1 MQAQQFS
8 HISESPLAGLSE
20 KEVAAR
26 RAQGLGN
33 EMPIKTSRTYAQI
46 VRENIFNPL
55 NTLLYALGITLIL
68 LGKVSDALISVGVV
82 VLNVTV
88 SVIQEIRAK
97 QTLDHISLLSRP
109 KSTVIRAGKEQSID
123 PGDIVVGDVLV
134 VRPGDQIVVD
144 GPILSADRLDVDE
157 SLLTGESDLVEKRI
171 GDFVYS
177 GSFCV
182 SGSALYRAEK
192 VGSQSVAYGLTAGAR
207 AFRRIFTPLQ
217 REIFLTIRV
226 IVLAAIFLEL
236 LMLLSTL
243 TNTIPFVEFI
253 QRSVVIVGI
262 VPIGLLLAITVS
274 YTLGAVRIARKGAL
288 IQQAN
293 AIESLSNVNVL
304 CMDKTGTLTTN
315 TLELTALH
323 PLKGEDASELRQRLG
338 DFIASITVGNTTS
351 KAIGVACPGQQ
362 RQVQE
367 EIPFSSAYKWSGLA
381 LDDEVMHGVYILG
394 AVEMLEPLLTNL
406 DHDELHAL
414 VTDASEKGLRVLL
427 FASIPELVPL
437 RDSNDQPILPSGLI
451 PLGLVILRDQL
462 RPDAQET
469 LTRFSEVGVQFKIIS
484 GDNPQTVAALAKQVG
499 LSDDVSTISGL
510 DLTEMDAAQFS
521 QAAADTT
528 IFGRITPQ
536 QKEQLVQTLRDHG
549 RYVAMIGDGV
559 NDVLSLKKANLGI
572 AMHSG
577 SQATRNVADIV
588 LLNDSFASLPH
599 AFREGQRIRHGMQD
613 ILSLFLSRVLYIA
626 LLVITL
632 LMIGEFP
639 LVPKQVSILAL
650 LTVGAPT
657 LVMAVW
663 AYPQS
668 SVEESL
674 GHSLWHF
681 VMPAAITVS
690 GIALLVYL
698 GEYYVTLG
706 VRLIPYLQ
714 GTKQQLS
721 EAVALTGSLVP
732 ARAEAQTSL
741 TTFTVLCGIIL
752 LLFIEPPSK
761 FWVGGHPLRGD
772 KRIILLA
779 LAMFAAYVL
788 LLAIPPLRNLFDL
801 TWLGFFNYL
810 LIGLLVIVWIFV
822 VRWFW
827 RSHLLDRFIG
837 LKSTTSGF

>member
-1 MQAQQFS
+1 MQTQQFAHS
-8 HISESPLAGLSE
+8 SESPLSGLSE
-20 KEVAAR
+20 KEVSVR

-33 EMPIKTSRTYAQI
+33 EMPIKTSRSYVQI

-55 NTLLYALGITLIL
+55 NTLLYILGITLIL

-88 SVIQEIRAK
+88 SVIQEVRAK
-97 QTLDHISLLSRP
+97 RTLDQISLLTRP
-109 KSTVIRAGKEQSID
+109 KTIVIRAGQEKSID

-134 VRPGDQIVVD
+134 IRPGDQIVVD
-144 GPILSADRLDVDE
+144 GPILSTDRLDVDE
-157 SLLTGESDLVEKRI
+157 SLLTGESDLVEKRS
-171 GDFVYS
+171 GDLVYS

-182 SGSALYRAEK
+182 SGSAFYQAEK
-192 VGSQSVAYGLTAGAR
+192 VGSKSVAYGLTAGAR
-207 AFRRIFTPLQ
+207 AFRRIYTPLQ

-226 IVLAAIFLEL
+226 IVLAALFLEL
-236 LMLLSTL
+236 LMVLSTL
-243 TNTIPFVEFI
+243 TNDIPFVEFI

-274 YTLGAVRIARKGAL
+274 YTLGAVRIVRKGAL
-288 IQQAN
+288 IQQSN

-315 TLELTALH
+315 TLELTAMHL
-323 PLKGEDASELRQRLG
+323 LKGEDASELRQRLG
-338 DFIASITVGNTTS
+338 DFIASSTVGNATS
-351 KAIGVACPGQQ
+351 KAIGSACPGQQ

-367 EIPFSSAYKWSGLA
+367 EIPFSSVYKWSGLA
-381 LDDEVMHGVYILG
+381 FDDAVMHGVYILG
-394 AVEMLEPLLTNL
+394 AVEMLEPSLSNL
-406 DHDELHAL
+406 DHEQLQML
-414 VTDASEKGLRVLL
+414 VKDASEKGLRVLL
-427 FASIPELVPL
+427 FAATPELVPL
-437 RDSNDQPILPSGLI
+437 RDHNDQPTLPSDLI
-451 PLGLVILRDQL
+451 PFGLVILRDQL

-469 LTRFSEVGVQFKIIS
+469 LTRFTEAGIRFKIIS
-484 GDNPQTVAALAKQVG
+484 GDNPETVAALGKQVG
-499 LSDDVSTISGL
+499 LSDDVTTISGL
-510 DLTEMDAAQFS
+510 DLAKMDAAQFL

-536 QKEQLVQTLRDHG
+536 QKEHLVQTLRDHG
-549 RYVAMIGDGV
+549 HYVAMIGDGV

-572 AMHSG
+572 AMQSG

-613 ILSLFLSRVLYIA
+613 ILCLFLSRVLYVAI
-626 LLVITL
+626 LIIEI
-632 LMIGEFP
+632 LMLGQFP
-639 LVPKQVSILAL
+639 LVPKQVSILTL

-657 LVMAVW
+657 LVMAIW

-668 SVEESL
+668 SIEQGL
-674 GHSLWHF
+674 GRSLWRF
-681 VMPAAITVS
+681 VLPAAITVS
-690 GIALLVYL
+690 GLALFVYL

-706 VRLIPYLQ
+706 LRLIIFMQ
-714 GTKQQLS
+714 GTKLQIS
-721 EAVALTGSLVP
+721 EAAALAASVVP
-732 ARAEAQTSL
+732 AREAAQTSL

-761 FWVGGHPLRGD
+761 FWVGSHELRGD
-772 KRIILLA
+772 KRFIFLA
-779 LAMFAAYVL
+779 LAMFVAYAL

-801 TWLGFFNYL
+801 TLLGFFDYL
-810 LIGLLVIVWIFV
+810 FIGILVIVWIFV

-827 RSHLLDRFIG
+827 RSHLLDRFLG
-837 LKSTTSGF
+837 LK

>member
-1 MQAQQFS
+1 MQAQQFT
-8 HISESPLAGLSE
+8 HPTASPLSGLSE
-20 KEVAAR
+20 KEVSVR

-33 EMPIKTSRTYAQI
+33 EMPIKTSRSYAQI

-55 NTLLYALGITLIL
+55 NTLLYVLGITLIL

-88 SVIQEIRAK
+88 SVIQEVRAK
-97 QTLDHISLLSRP
+97 RTLDQISLLTRP
-109 KSTVIRAGKEQSID
+109 KTIVIRAGQEQSID
-123 PGDIVVGDVLV
+123 PGDIVVGDLLV

-144 GPILSADRLDVDE
+144 GPILSTDRLDVDE
-157 SLLTGESDLVEKRI
+157 SLLTGESDLVEKRS
-171 GDFVYS
+171 GDLVYS

-182 SGSALYRAEK
+182 SGSAFYQAEK

-226 IVLAAIFLEL
+226 IVLAALFLEL
-236 LMLLSTL
+236 LMVLSTL
-243 TNTIPFVEFI
+243 TNDIPFVEFI

-274 YTLGAVRIARKGAL
+274 YTLGAVRIVRKGAL
-288 IQQAN
+288 IQQSN

-315 TLELTALH
+315 TLELSSVHHLN
-323 PLKGEDASELRQRLG
+323 GEDASELRQRLG
-338 DFIASITVGNTTS
+338 DFVASSMVGNATS
-351 KAIGVACPGQQ
+351 KAIGAACPGQQ
-362 RQVQE
+362 RQVLE
-367 EIPFSSAYKWSGLA
+367 EIPFSSAYKWSGLV
-381 LDDEVMHGVYILG
+381 LDDDAIRGVYILG
-394 AVEMLEPLLTNL
+394 AVEMLEPALAHL
-406 DHDELHAL
+406 DHQQLQTL
-414 VTDASEKGLRVLL
+414 VKDASEKGLRVLL
-427 FASIPELVPL
+427 FASTPALVPL
-437 RDSNDQPILPSGLI
+437 RDSNDQPTLPASLV
-451 PLGLVILRDQL
+451 PSGLVILRDQL
-462 RPDAQET
+462 RHDAQET
-469 LTRFSEVGVQFKIIS
+469 LTRFTEAGIQFKIIS

-499 LSDDVSTISGL
+499 LSDDITTISGL
-510 DLTEMDAAQFS
+510 DLAKMDAAQFS

-572 AMHSG
+572 AMQSG

-588 LLNDSFASLPH
+588 LLNDSFSSLPH

-613 ILSLFLSRVLYIA
+613 ILSLFLSRVLYVA
-626 LLVITL
+626 LLIIMI

-639 LVPKQVSILAL
+639 LVPKQVSILTL
-650 LTVGAPT
+650 LTIGAPT
-657 LVMAVW
+657 LVMAIW

-668 SVEESL
+668 SVEQGL
-674 GHSLWHF
+674 GRSLWQF
-681 VMPAAITVS
+681 VLPAAISVS
-690 GIALLVYL
+690 GIALFVYL

-706 VRLIPYLQ
+706 LRLITYMQ
-714 GTKQQLS
+714 GNKQQLS
-721 EAVALTGSLVP
+721 EAAALAAAVVP
-732 ARAEAQTSL
+732 ARAAAQTSL
-741 TTFTVLCGIIL
+741 TTFTVLCGILL

-761 FWVGGHPLRGD
+761 FWVGGHQLRGD
-772 KRIILLA
+772 KRFIFLA

-810 LIGLLVIVWIFV
+810 FIGLLVVVWIFV

-827 RSHLLDRFIG
+827 RAHLLDRFLG
-837 LKSTTSGF
+837 SK

>member
-1 MQAQQFS
+1 MQAQQFTRT
-8 HISESPLAGLSE
+8 SESPLAGLSE

-33 EMPIKTSRTYAQI
+33 EMPIKTSRSYAQI

-55 NTLLYALGITLIL
+55 NTLLYALGTTLIL

-88 SVIQEIRAK
+88 SVIQEVRAK
-97 QTLDHISLLSRP
+97 RTLDQISLLTRP
-109 KSTVIRAGKEQSID
+109 KTTVMRAGIEQSLD
-123 PGDIVVGDVLV
+123 PGDIVMGDMLV

-144 GPILSADRLDVDE
+144 GPILSTDRLDVDE
-157 SLLTGESDLVEKRI
+157 SLLTGESNLIEKRN

-182 SGSALYRAEK
+182 SGSAFYQAEK

-207 AFRRIFTPLQ
+207 AFRRIYTPLQ

-226 IVLAAIFLEL
+226 IVLAALFLEL
-236 LMLLSTL
+236 LMILSTL
-243 TNTIPFVEFI
+243 TNNISFVEFV

-274 YTLGAVRIARKGAL
+274 YTLGAVRIVRQGAL
-288 IQQAN
+288 VQQSN

-315 TLELTALH
+315 ALVLSEVY
-323 PLKGEDASELRQRLG
+323 PLNGQEVSELRQKLG
-338 DFIASITVGNTTS
+338 DFVASSTVGNATS
-351 KAIGVACPGQQ
+351 KAIGVSCPGQQ
-362 RQVQE
+362 QEVQE
-367 EIPFSSAYKWSGLA
+367 EIPFSSVYKWSGLA
-381 LDDEVMHGVYILG
+381 LDGDAMHGVYILG
-394 AVEMLEPLLTNL
+394 AVEMLEPSLSNL
-406 DHDELHAL
+406 DHEQLQKS
-414 VTDASEKGLRVLL
+414 VKDASDKGLRVLL
-427 FASIPELVPL
+427 FASTSEVVPL
-437 RDSNDQPILPSGLI
+437 RDSNDQPTLPSDLI

-469 LTRFSEVGVQFKIIS
+469 LTRFTEAGIQFKIIS

-499 LSDDVSTISGL
+499 LHDVTAISGL
-510 DLTEMDAAQFS
+510 ELAKLDSAQFS
-521 QAAADTT
+521 QVAADTT

-536 QKEQLVQTLRDHG
+536 QKEQLVQTLRDLGH
-549 RYVAMIGDGV
+549 YVAMTGDGV

-572 AMHSG
+572 AMQSG

-588 LLNDSFASLPH
+588 LLKDSFSSLPH

-626 LLVITL
+626 LLIMMI

-639 LVPKQVSILAL
+639 VVPKQVSILAL
-650 LTVGAPT
+650 LTVGVPT
-657 LVMAVW
+657 LVMAIW
-663 AYPQS
+663 AYPQTS
-668 SVEESL
+668 IEQGL
-674 GHSLWHF
+674 GHSLWQF
-681 VMPAAITVS
+681 VLPAALTIS
-690 GIALLVYL
+690 GIALFVYL
-698 GEYYVTLG
+698 GEYYVTLA
-706 VRLIPYLQ
+706 VKMIPFWA
-714 GTKQQLS
+714 GIKQELS
-721 EAVALTGSLVP
+721 EAETLAASVVP
-732 ARAEAQTSL
+732 ARVAAQSSL
-741 TTFTVLCGIIL
+741 TTFTVLCGILL

-761 FWVGGHPLRGD
+761 FWVGGHALRGD
-772 KRIILLA
+772 KRFIFLA
-779 LAMFAAYVL
+779 LAMFVTYAL

-801 TWLGFFNYL
+801 TLLGFFDYL
-810 LIGLLVIVWIFV
+810 FIGLLVVVWIFV

-827 RSHLLDRFIG
+827 RSHLLDRFLG
-837 LKSTTSGF
+837 LK

>member
-1 MQAQQFS
+1 MQTQQFS
-8 HISESPLAGLSE
+8 HISEAPLAGLSE

-33 EMPIKTSRTYAQI
+33 VMPIKTSRSYVQI

-88 SVIQEIRAK
+88 SVIQEVKAK
-97 QTLDHISLLSRP
+97 RTLDQISLLTRP
-109 KSTVIRAGKEQSID
+109 KTTVIRAGKEQSID

-144 GPILSADRLDVDE
+144 GPILSTDRLDVDE
-157 SLLTGESDLVEKRI
+157 SLLTGESELIEKRN
-171 GDFVYS
+171 GDLVYS

-182 SGSALYRAEK
+182 SGSAYYQAEK
-192 VGSQSVAYGLTAGAR
+192 VGSQCVAYELTAGAR
-207 AFRRIFTPLQ
+207 AFRRIYTPLQ

-236 LMLLSTL
+236 LMVLSTL
-243 TNTIPFVEFI
+243 TNTITFVEFI

-315 TLELTALH
+315 TLELSDVY
-323 PLKGEDASELRQRLG
+323 PLNGKEVSELRQNLG
-338 DFIASITVGNTTS
+338 DFVASSTVGNATS
-351 KAIGVACPGQQ
+351 EAIGVACSGQQ

-381 LDDEVMHGVYILG
+381 LDDKVMFGVYILG
-394 AVEMLEPLLTNL
+394 AVEMLEPSLTNL
-406 DHDELHAL
+406 DHEQLHAL
-414 VTDASEKGLRVLL
+414 VRDTSEKGLRVLL

-469 LTRFSEVGVQFKIIS
+469 LTSFTEAGIQFKIIS

-499 LSDDVSTISGL
+499 LHDVTAISGL
-510 DLTEMDAAQFS
+510 ELAKMDSAQFS
-521 QAAADTT
+521 QAAIDFT

-536 QKEQLVQTLRDHG
+536 QKEQLVQTLRDRG
-549 RYVAMIGDGV
+549 RYVAMTGDGV

-572 AMHSG
+572 AMESG

-588 LLNDSFASLPH
+588 LLKDSFSSLPH

-613 ILSLFLSRVLYIA
+613 ILCLFLSRVLYIA
-626 LLVITL
+626 LLIMMI

-650 LTVGAPT
+650 LTVGVPT
-657 LVMAVW
+657 LVMAIW
-663 AYPQS
+663 DYPQS
-668 SVEESL
+668 SIEQGL
-674 GHSLWHF
+674 GRSLWQF
-681 VMPAAITVS
+681 VLPATITVS
-690 GIALLVYL
+690 SMALFVYL

-706 VRLIPYLQ
+706 VKLIPYIE
-714 GTKQQLS
+714 GYKQQLS
-721 EAVALTGSLVP
+721 EAATLAASIVP
-732 ARAEAQTSL
+732 ARAAAQTSL
-741 TTFTVLCGIIL
+741 TTFTVLCGIML

-761 FWVGGHPLRGD
+761 FWVGGHKLRGD
-772 KRIILLA
+772 KRFILLA

-810 LIGLLVIVWIFV
+810 LIGLLVVVWIFV

-827 RSHLLDRFIG
+827 RSHLLDRF
-837 LKSTTSGF
+837 LGFK